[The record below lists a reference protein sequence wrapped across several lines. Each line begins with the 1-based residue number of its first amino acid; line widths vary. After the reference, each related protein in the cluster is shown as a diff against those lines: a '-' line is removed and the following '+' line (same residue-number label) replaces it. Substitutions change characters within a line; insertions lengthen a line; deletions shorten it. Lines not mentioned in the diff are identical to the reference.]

1 MGSEGLSVEA
11 GLAWVQV
18 MSHEEK
24 EGELGEEDGSELS
37 SASYEEDDTA
47 SPLGGALLG
56 LVHLDSIASCQWLQ
70 NLERI
75 FSTFGKEEKL
85 SFFLKSPAINLRVV
99 PFPIRSGMDL
109 VLPLF
114 LGRCLGNG

>member
-18 MSHEEK
+18 MNHEEK
-24 EGELGEEDGSELS
+24 EGEMGEEDGYELS

-75 FSTFGKEEKL
+75 FSTWG
-85 SFFLKSPAINLRVV
+85 RR
-99 PFPIRSGMDL
+99 RS
-109 VLPLF
+109 
-114 LGRCLGNG
+114 